1 MKKILFMILTFIIC
15 INVEAAETLE
25 LHRGESSVVIDGFCD
40 YFDDAVSF
48 FIDKDSYSCMITS
61 TYVIPPPEC
70 DEDGNCKS
78 PMIRGTHFN
87 RPVVGTTFPVTAV
100 NLFPLGD
107 VDHVEG
113 KVQLEELVALMN
125 DRDNETRKSILAKL
139 ETSLADVKPE
149 DATKVVLYAGSMN
162 NSIYISVGWDTEPV
176 LIKIDYD
183 EVKNQLSYTNETTD
197 VSSSIVEPIVLYSF
211 YEWNMEASPN
221 YANAKEIRDD
231 ETKYSYVDEEALVD
245 GVSGFELSGDT
256 QTGNYSIDFDL
267 VLNDDWNNK
276 IIESYNINSER
287 ANEPDDPTQP
297 AQPTPP
303 ADSTQPTQPTEPV
316 KQPNTGT
323 YLPLIGVMWLAMF
336 GMVFIC
342 CRKTM
347 FKKI

>member
-1 MKKILFMILTFIIC
+1 MKKLLFMLLTFIIC
-15 INVEAAETLE
+15 INVVDAETLE

-40 YFDDAVSF
+40 YFGYSVSF

-61 TYVIPPPEC
+61 TYVIPQPEC
-70 DEDGNCKS
+70 DEDGNCELLMGGVS
-78 PMIRGTHFN
+78 HFN
-87 RPVVGTTFPVTAV
+87 RPVGTTFPVTAV
-100 NLFPLGD
+100 NLYPLGD

-231 ETKYSYVDEEALVD
+231 ETKYSYVDEEVLVD

-287 ANEPDDPTQP
+287 ANEPDDPTE
-297 AQPTPP
+297 
-303 ADSTQPTQPTEPV
+303 PTQPTEPV
-316 KQPNTGT
+316 QQPNTGT

>member
-1 MKKILFMILTFIIC
+1 MKKMLFMLLAFIIC
-15 INVEAAETLE
+15 INVVDADNLK
-25 LHRGESSVVIDGFCD
+25 LHRGESSVVIDGYCD
-40 YFDDAVSF
+40 YFGDSVSF

-61 TYVIPPPEC
+61 TYVMPPPEC
-70 DEDGNCKS
+70 DEDGNCES
-78 PMIRGTHFN
+78 LMGISCFN
-87 RPVVGTTFPVTAV
+87 RPVGRNFPVTAV
-100 NLFPLGD
+100 CLYPLGD

-125 DRDNETRKSILAKL
+125 DKDNETRKSILAKL

-149 DATKVVLYAGSMN
+149 GATKVALYAGSMN
-162 NSIYISVGWDTEPV
+162 NSIYISVGWDTEPA

-197 VSSSIVEPIVLYSF
+197 VYLSIVEPIVLYSF

-231 ETKYSYVDEEALVD
+231 ETKYSYVDEEVLMD
-245 GVSGFELSGDT
+245 GVSGFGVSGDT
-256 QTGNYSIDFDL
+256 QTGNYSIYFDL

-276 IIESYNINSER
+276 IIESYNINIER
-287 ANEPDDPTQP
+287 ANEPEDP
-297 AQPTPP
+297 
-303 ADSTQPTQPTEPV
+303 TQPTQPTEPV
-316 KQPNTGT
+316 QQPNTGT

-336 GMVFIC
+336 GMVFIY